1 MAVVRKI
8 AYNVFFNATAKI
20 LATVLALVSI
30 GFITRYLGRDGFG
43 DYATVLAFF
52 SFFGSLAD
60 LGLYSIATR
69 EISRVG
75 ADEKKIMGN
84 VFSLRLFSSLTVFL
98 FSPLVFLLPYS
109 HELKIGIIIAA
120 ASFVFSAS
128 YSVLNGIF
136 QKYLVMDRVAITEL
150 IGKVIQLSIII
161 LAVKMDWGF
170 SVIISSLLF
179 YMIFNFVVILILS
192 RKYIRFKIEID
203 FDYWKKFLKESLP
216 MGIAVVITFL
226 YFKTDTIMLSMMQS
240 SSDVGIF
247 NAAFKVIENITFFP
261 AMLIGLILPLTA
273 RYIFTDKEKFQNISD
288 KTFKVLLVLII
299 PVVIGALFLADGI
312 IRLIGGGGF
321 AESANVLRII
331 IFSLAFIFFGSFF
344 NNVLLAGNL
353 QKKLMIALGFCAVF
367 NISLNF
373 YLIPHYSYLGASYT
387 SVFTEML
394 VASFGFYLTKKHLK
408 YTPRIN
414 NLGGMFISGLAMATF
429 LFFFQGWNLFLAAPA
444 SAIVYFASLYLTK
457 SISQEEIKSLFNRDK
472 VQIEE
477 VFPEEPIG

>member
-60 LGLYSIATR
+60 LGLYSVATR

-150 IGKVIQLSIII
+150 IGKVIQLLIII

-288 KTFKVLLVLII
+288 KTFKVLLILII

-353 QKKLMIALGFCAVF
+353 QKKLMVALGFCAVF

-394 VASFGFYLTKKHLK
+394 VAFFGFYLAKKHLK
-408 YTPRIN
+408 YTPQIN
-414 NLGGMFISGLAMATF
+414 NLGGMIISGLAMAAF
-429 LFFFQGWNLFLAAPA
+429 LFFFQAWNLFLAAPA
-444 SAIVYFASLYLTK
+444 SAMVYFASLYLTK

-472 VQIEE
+472 IQIKE
-477 VFPEEPIG
+477 VFPEEPIR